1 MKFLGKSQGMLL
13 DHMIRV
19 LSFVR
24 SSLLTSLSSMMFE
37 SFLKK
42 LTHFNILKIYSYI
55 AYNRKVIFLLVLLR
69 YS

>member
-1 MKFLGKSQGMLL
+1 MFIYFLKGMKFLGKSQGMLLL

-24 SSLLTSLSSMMFE
+24 SSLLTLLSSMMFE

-42 LTHFNILKIYSYI
+42 LTHFNILKICSYI
-55 AYNRKVIFLLVLLR
+55 GL
-69 YS
+69 